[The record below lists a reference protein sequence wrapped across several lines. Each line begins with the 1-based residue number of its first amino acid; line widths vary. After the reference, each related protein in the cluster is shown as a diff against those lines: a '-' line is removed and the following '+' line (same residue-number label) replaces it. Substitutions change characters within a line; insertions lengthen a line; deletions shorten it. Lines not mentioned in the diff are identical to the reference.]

1 MFVAQIRLAAVEM
14 TESRAGILRLIGGDS
29 LKPSDVWMEDKVEE
43 QVPMHQLVQALSS
56 LSSEGLRAHE
66 TTENETDSQDSSDA
80 NNATAVSDAED
91 IYERYR
97 KMLKVGVPRQTVE
110 ERMRIDGVNNAGLDG
125 ACMTGALHRKQSFT
139 PATIGMLPV
148 TKTKRRR
155 WHWIEVAEADRA
167 PPPLEGSLWMQVNAK
182 EAQQRL
188 TAPSQAYIQELY
200 VREIPHAMESSKR
213 ALLQSNA
220 RIAATMQRPSR
231 PGNKMEKV
239 QILKGNKAVNL
250 ELAVNR
256 ITSPFTDVAKD
267 INILTAMYLQDTDV
281 RTILAMWP
289 SMAEEIALEEYS
301 DDFEALKLSE
311 QFLVTIRAVPMVK
324 EKLECLLLKLE
335 LPSRAENLK
344 QAAGLVTRALNQLC
358 SSTKFTKVMQ
368 LLRDFG
374 NLANEE
380 FVENYR
386 TRFSLES
393 LTKMSH
399 TKSFDNKSSMLD
411 GFLHVLQLENDGTL
425 SNFYD
430 EINLV
435 LQCKSVSVD
444 GLIAEMTQLREG
456 YKLVQAVALA
466 SSNAS
471 DESAQL
477 AHQAFTQFADEVDDK
492 LHGVQISLDT
502 MNTSKHKFESWF
514 EEDARAPLDQ
524 HLKAIVHFAL
534 AAKAKNAVLN

>member
-1 MFVAQIRLAAVEM
+1 MFVAQIRLAAVGM

-29 LKPSDVWMEDKVEE
+29 LKPRGVWTEDKVEA
-43 QVPMHQLVQALSS
+43 QATT
-56 LSSEGLRAHE
+56 
-66 TTENETDSQDSSDA
+66 TTESEDGQDDDDA
-80 NNATAVSDAED
+80 PTASGAED
-91 IYERYR
+91 PYERYR

-125 ACMTGALHRKQSFT
+125 ANMKGALHPEQTLAPIASD
-139 PATIGMLPV
+139 IPV
-148 TKTKRRR
+148 MKTKRRR
-155 WHWIEVAEADRA
+155 WHWTEVSKADRA
-167 PPPLEGSLWMQVNAK
+167 PPPLEGSLWMQVNEK
-182 EAQQRL
+182 EAHQRL

-200 VREIPHAMESSKR
+200 VREIGNIVESSKR
-213 ALLQSNA
+213 APLKRNA
-220 RIAATMQRPSR
+220 RTASTIQRPSR
-231 PGNKMEKV
+231 PKSTRTV

-256 ITSPFTDVAKD
+256 ITSPFADVAKD
-267 INILTAMYLQDTDV
+267 VNILTAMYLQDTDV

-301 DDFEALKLSE
+301 EDFEALKLSE
-311 QFLVTIRAVPMVK
+311 QFLVTIRAVPMAK

-358 SSTKFTKVMQ
+358 SSPKFTKVMQ

-386 TRFSLES
+386 VRFSLES
-393 LTKMSH
+393 LAKMSH
-399 TKSFDNKSSMLD
+399 TKSFDNKNSMLD
-411 GFLHVLQLENDGTL
+411 GFLHVLWMENDGKL
-425 SNFYD
+425 SDFYD

-444 GLIAEMTQLREG
+444 GLTSEMNQLREG
-456 YKLVQAVALA
+456 YDLVKSVALA
-466 SSNAS
+466 SSDAS
-471 DESAQL
+471 DDGAKLAQK
-477 AHQAFTQFADEVDDK
+477 AFTQFADDVDDK
-492 LHGVQISLDT
+492 LRGVQTSLDI
-502 MNTSKHKFESWF
+502 MNISVSLRTGLYQHVFLTCLNTKRKFQSWF

-534 AAKAKNAVLN
+534 AAKTKNSLLN